1 MHDPQKTDALHSRAY
16 QSPKIVPLKR
26 EQVIPTLNQHLDVQA
41 GLCDA
46 LEKFAD
52 RLPDAVTPDE
62 CLTLAQMVY
71 PAVHRAHQ
79 FEENVLFPL
88 LVQLGS
94 NEGEMQKTLDRLHG
108 EHWEDEAFAEEL
120 AQALREFALM
130 ADKRKTVD
138 TLAYMIRG
146 FFEGLRRHLAF
157 EREHLMPILTAGS
170 AR

>member
-1 MHDPQKTDALHSRAY
+1 MHNSQKTDALHKRVFDRR
-16 QSPKIVPLKR
+16 KVVPLKKA
-26 EQVIPTLNQHLDVQA
+26 QIIPTLNQHLDVQA

-46 LEKFAD
+46 LERFAD

-79 FEENVLFPL
+79 FEENVLFPML
-88 LVQLGS
+88 AQM
-94 NEGEMQKTLDRLHG
+94 EGDEAGMQKTLDRLHA

-157 EREHLMPILTAGS
+157 EREHLMPILNAGS
-170 AR
+170 AG